1 MEPKETNENGE
12 MMVCP
17 NCMTHNSP
25 MTEFCTSCGY
35 PIGQYVTVDPINLI
49 LAQGW
54 LYRKAVSGRI
64 TVFGFW
70 GMWIIFGGAIL
81 FMLIFLILSA
91 GVDTDRG
98 IYPGLWP
105 YVFPLIV
112 YIVILYRVTKNY
124 LRFKRETSAAEVSD
138 AKNTGVEWV
147 CTKCN
152 ATVEE
157 NATICPNCG
166 EDVSEIEDD

>member
-1 MEPKETNENGE
+1 MEGKEPIWKGD
-12 MMVCP
+12 MLVCP
-17 NCMTHNSP
+17 NCMTHNPSI
-25 MTEFCTSCGY
+25 TEFCKSCGY
-35 PIGQYVTVDPINLI
+35 PLGQYVTVDPINRI
-49 LAQGW
+49 LSMGW
-54 LYRKAVSGRI
+54 LYRKAVSGRV

-70 GMWIIFGGAIL
+70 GMWILFGGAIL
-81 FMLIFLILSA
+81 CMLIFLILSA

-98 IYPGLWP
+98 IYLGLWP
-105 YVFPLIV
+105 YVIPLMG

-124 LRFKRETSAAEVSD
+124 LQIKRKTAVVEVNAAE
-138 AKNTGVEWV
+138 NTGDEWV

-166 EDVSEIEDD
+166 EDVSEIEED